1 MTALTNQAST
11 APRHLRAVR
20 DHPTLRDARART
32 FYLWLI
38 QHGCDAWETIR
49 DHAHE
54 DLSWKASEI
63 DRACDDGAALGWI
76 WIEAR
81 FCHVEV
87 GAYLADDDGPLA
99 YDEGEIAA

>member
-1 MTALTNQAST
+1 MS
-11 APRHLRAVR
+11 AVR

-49 DHAHE
+49 DHAHQ

-63 DRACDDGAALGWI
+63 DRAADDGAALGWI

-87 GAYLADDDGPLA
+87 GAYLADDDGPLP
-99 YDEGEIAA
+99 YDDAEQVAA